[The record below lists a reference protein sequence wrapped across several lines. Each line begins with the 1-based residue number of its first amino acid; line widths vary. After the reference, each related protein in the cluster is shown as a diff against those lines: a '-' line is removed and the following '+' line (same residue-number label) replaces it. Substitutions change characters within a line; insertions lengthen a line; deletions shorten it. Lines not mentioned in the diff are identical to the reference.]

1 MSNDTSEAEVIIN
14 EMRFSAVIRDKHFV
28 PSVLLWDEADEDEDE
43 DGLTLGE
50 GFEES
55 DLSRMI
61 LNSPVA
67 ALVRSYTHDD
77 STAYYTMTEVD
88 ISEERKTLWT
98 LLKFEKVILPDG
110 SSSHFGYGDMN
121 FDEEVSGNDEFVF
134 DALMSKNRPRWS
146 SVSPDH
152 IIEITEEN
160 FAVINSIFKNR
171 AQHIFPS
178 DSDNGGYY
186 SVSEFTLDYLLLE
199 MNGSLY
205 YYGYDEYPEEAN
217 YYYGDDCSEK
227 AKELTIEEILELIQ
241 VPSSFGVF
249 TAAYNDGSDG
259 RDYDDDDF
267 EKLLDEFSEKM
278 VSEDE
283 RYEQYAR
290 LYNLRTLTSLKKAIE
305 DNREALGIVSEL
317 EDVGNKLDNKDYIG
331 FVFKATGS
339 LVELDD
345 IFLKVSKDSSENWF
359 LRDFHV
365 YDFIQKFRQ
374 TYSSGEYDTG
384 SLSGYKYGYGYD
396 GYEIETIE
404 VAKKLGIE
412 IE

>member
-1 MSNDTSEAEVIIN
+1 
-14 EMRFSAVIRDKHFV
+14 
-28 PSVLLWDEADEDEDE
+28 
-43 DGLTLGE
+43 
-50 GFEES
+50 
-55 DLSRMI
+55 MI

-67 ALVRSYTHDD
+67 ALVRSYTYND
-77 STAYYTMTEVD
+77 STAYYTMAEVD
-88 ISEERKTLWT
+88 ISAEERKTLWT

-160 FAVINSIFKNR
+160 FAVINSIFDK
-171 AQHIFPS
+171 AWQIFPS

-267 EKLLDEFSEKM
+267 RKII
-278 VSEDE
+278 
-283 RYEQYAR
+283 R
-290 LYNLRTLTSLKKAIE
+290 
-305 DNREALGIVSEL
+305 
-317 EDVGNKLDNKDYIG
+317 
-331 FVFKATGS
+331 
-339 LVELDD
+339 
-345 IFLKVSKDSSENWF
+345 
-359 LRDFHV
+359 
-365 YDFIQKFRQ
+365 
-374 TYSSGEYDTG
+374 
-384 SLSGYKYGYGYD
+384 
-396 GYEIETIE
+396 
-404 VAKKLGIE
+404 
-412 IE
+412 